1 MGLLEK
7 SHPGEVE
14 VLVLR
19 LREAVKISLGSIWSS
34 KLRSGLTTLGI
45 IIGIAAVVANVS
57 LGESFNVYFAEEINA
72 QGSNFI
78 IIYSQEPN
86 LFYTDELELIDKT
99 PGVSGVSPIKEQL
112 GEVTYFS
119 QTKNINVVGVTGDY
133 EDTANIIM
141 EEGSFIS
148 DQDTFSAAIGSE
160 VANEK
165 FNRNISTRST
175 INVSFRL
182 EGGRIVTRKFKVKGI
197 IESPGVS
204 FVGGGIDRDVSIFIP
219 VSTINQ
225 MLEEDD
231 FSAFFAMSDS
241 LDDLEEVSD
250 EVDKR
255 LARNFGVSSRDLEDE
270 DAKPYRIFNQADVL
284 EQTNQLADTLRN
296 FLVAVALISLL
307 VGSIGIMNIM
317 LVTVTERTREI
328 GIMKALGYSGAD
340 ILLLF
345 LIESVILSLF
355 GGLLGVGVGIGGAYA
370 VTNFLNLPFLFS
382 PYIFE
387 AGFLVA
393 IIVGVAAGVYPANKA
408 AKMAPVDALRYE

>member
-1 MGLLEK
+1 MLKIRQAIG
-7 SHPGEVE
+7 
-14 VLVLR
+14 
-19 LREAVKISLGSIWSS
+19 ISLGSIASA

-57 LGESFNVYFAEEINA
+57 LGESFNVFFEEEINA

-86 LFYTDELELIDKT
+86 LFYNNELQIIKKT
-99 PGVSGVSPIKEQL
+99 PGISGVSPIKQQL
-112 GEVTYFS
+112 GEVASFS
-119 QTKNINVVGVTGDY
+119 QKKNIEIAGVTGDY

-141 EEGSFIS
+141 ESGSFIS
-148 DQDTFSAAIGSE
+148 NQDAFSAAIGSE

-165 FNRNISTRST
+165 FDRNISTRSSIDIT
-175 INVSFRL
+175 LRL
-182 EGGRIVTRKFKVKGI
+182 EGGRTVTRKFKVKGI
-197 IESPGVS
+197 IKSLGTS
-204 FVGGGIDRDVSIFIP
+204 FGGGGIDRDTSIFIP

-231 FSAFFAMSDS
+231 FSAFFAMSDN
-241 LDDLEEVSD
+241 LEDVKVVSD

-255 LARNFGVSSRDLEDE
+255 LARNFGVSSRDINDE

-284 EQTNQLADTLRN
+284 EQTNQLANSLKS
-296 FLVAVALISLL
+296 FLVVVALISLL

-328 GIMKALGYSGAD
+328 GIMKALGFSGTD

-345 LIESVILSLF
+345 LIESIIISLF
-355 GGLLGVGVGIGGAYA
+355 GGLLGVGVGVGGAYA
-370 VTNFLNLPFLFS
+370 VTSLLNLPFLYS
-382 PYIFE
+382 PYIFV
-387 AGFLVA
+387 AGLIVA
-393 IIVGVAAGVYPANKA
+393 IVVGVAAGVYPASKA
-408 AKMAPVDALRYE
+408 AKLAPVDALRHE

>member
-1 MGLLEK
+1 MLKVRQAIG
-7 SHPGEVE
+7 
-14 VLVLR
+14 
-19 LREAVKISLGSIWSS
+19 ISLGSIASA

-57 LGESFNVYFAEEINA
+57 LGESFNVFFEEEINA

-86 LFYTDELELIDKT
+86 LFYNNELQIIKKT
-99 PGVSGVSPIKEQL
+99 PGISGVSPIKQQL
-112 GEVTYFS
+112 GVVTSFS
-119 QTKNINVVGVTGDY
+119 QNKNIDIAGVTGDY

-141 EEGSFIS
+141 ESGSFIS
-148 DQDTFSAAIGSE
+148 DQDAFSAAIGSK

-165 FNRNISTRST
+165 FDRNISTRSSIDIT
-175 INVSFRL
+175 LRL
-182 EGGRIVTRKFKVKGI
+182 EGGRTVTQKFKVKGI
-197 IESPGVS
+197 IKSPATS

-231 FSAFFAMSDS
+231 FSAFFAMSDNI
-241 LDDLEEVSD
+241 EKVVEVSE

-255 LARNFGVSSRDLEDE
+255 LARNFGVSSRDINDE

-328 GIMKALGYSGAD
+328 
-340 ILLLF
+340 
-345 LIESVILSLF
+345 
-355 GGLLGVGVGIGGAYA
+355 A
-370 VTNFLNLPFLFS
+370 VSYTHLRAHETDS
-382 PYIFE
+382 Y
-387 AGFLVA
+387 LVCR
-393 IIVGVAAGVYPANKA
+393 
-408 AKMAPVDALRYE
+408 L

>member
-1 MGLLEK
+1 M
-7 SHPGEVE
+7 
-14 VLVLR
+14 R